1 MRRIFNDKVLFVVI
15 IGLIIRPEW
24 ADAIHKY
31 VLLGFNQLLLGLTQ
45 LKGGFVQWQDEHM
58 DEFIHNL
65 RTFGEFIMNNT
76 DLSWVITHPVLSLAI
91 ATAVIIIIRLTKRY
105 IDPIVMAWVKA
116 QVAKIESKMPKK
128 DNNQPYV
135 IKNLTAQQ
143 QKTPL
148 ALTTA
153 QD

>member
-24 ADAIHKY
+24 AGAIHKY

-45 LKGGFVQWQDEHM
+45 LKDGFVQWQDEHM

-65 RTFGEFIMNNT
+65 RTFGEFIKNNT
-76 DLSWVITHPVLSLAI
+76 DLSWIITHPVLSFII
-91 ATAVIIIIRLTKRY
+91 ATVVIIVTRRY
-105 IDPIVMAWVKA
+105 IDPIVMAWIKV
-116 QVAKIESKMPKK
+116 QVAKIEGKMPKK
-128 DNNQPYV
+128 NNKPYV